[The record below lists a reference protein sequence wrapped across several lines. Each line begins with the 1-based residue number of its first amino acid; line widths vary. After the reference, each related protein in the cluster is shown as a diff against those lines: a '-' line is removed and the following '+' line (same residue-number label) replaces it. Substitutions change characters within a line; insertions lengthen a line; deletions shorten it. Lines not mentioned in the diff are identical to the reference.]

1 MNSWIRIR
9 IRLWILWINELDSEY
24 EFCELVNYN
33 QNQDQNL
40 NSVKRDHRVVQESP
54 VLASASHDITNVA
67 QASVQASELEPHS
80 SHNGMDFFT
89 KKTKILKWKIVNRDG
104 ERLIFLKPWSCEHFK
119 TFIIS
124 QSWQRRK
131 IDFLKSLWSQW
142 LQDFNLRIDRALT
155 KPKAY
160 KKEIIQNEIIIIQ

>member
-9 IRLWILWINELDSEY
+9 IWILWINELDSEY

-80 SHNGMDFFT
+80 SHNGMDFFH
-89 KKTKILKWKIVNRDG
+89 KKRRINEKLSIVTEKDWFFWNHDLVNTSRPLSSRNHDRE
-104 ERLIFLKPWSCEHFK
+104 ERLIFWNHYEHSDFK
-119 TFIIS
+119 ILILELTEHW
-124 QSWQRRK
+124 QSLRLTRRK
-131 IDFLKSLWSQW
+131 EFRMK
-142 LQDFNLRIDRALT
+142 
-155 KPKAY
+155 
-160 KKEIIQNEIIIIQ
+160 

>member
-1 MNSWIRIR
+1 M
-9 IRLWILWINELDSEY
+9 
-24 EFCELVNYN
+24 NYN

-89 KKTKILKWKIVNRDG
+89 KKEEEMK
-104 ERLIFLKPWSCEHFK
+104 SC
-119 TFIIS
+119 
-124 QSWQRRK
+124 QS
-131 IDFLKSLWSQW
+131 
-142 LQDFNLRIDRALT
+142 
-155 KPKAY
+155 
-160 KKEIIQNEIIIIQ
+160 